1 VTYFCKRKISFFLC
15 LIVILTA
22 GTLWANPFFTP
33 NGTASESTAETQCS
47 PPAQK
52 KKKLNPVRVAGASR
66 QLVKK
71 QGSLREQLA
80 GFFIQLNSDTNRT
93 SRLKLIIIIFA
104 ISFIYGSIHAAG
116 PGHRK
121 TIVFSLY
128 LTRNAP
134 WWEPLTTA
142 LILAFL
148 HGSSAIVIMYIFK
161 GIAGSITRNT
171 DNLAVLMEGISYLI
185 IISITVW
192 LIIQESFEYFQQ
204 NQERRPAVSEK
215 FHLVPFLISGIY
227 PCPGA
232 ILVLVFCFTQ
242 NMLNLGAA
250 SILFMSLGM
259 TVPIAAAGYLAWAG
273 RTGLFHALKAREKTT
288 ATIAY
293 AVQMAGFSV
302 LLVFSLYISWPFI
315 VSFL

>member
-1 VTYFCKRKISFFLC
+1 MTDFYKKKYFLLAC
-15 LIVILTA
+15 LLVIFTS

-33 NGTASESTAETQCS
+33 NAAASESTAETQSS

-52 KKKLNPVRVAGASR
+52 KKELIPVRVAGAAR
-66 QLVKK
+66 QLIKK

-80 GFFIQLNSDTNRT
+80 NFFLKLNSDTNKA
-93 SRLKLIIIIFA
+93 SRLKLLIIIFA
-104 ISFIYGSIHAAG
+104 ISFLYGSIHAAG

-128 LTRNAP
+128 LTRTAP

-148 HGSSAIVIMYIFK
+148 HGSSAIVIMYLFK
-161 GIAGSITRNT
+161 GIAGSVTRNT
-171 DNLAVLMEGISYLI
+171 DNLAVLMEGISYLLI
-185 IISITVW
+185 IAVTIW

-215 FHLVPFLISGIY
+215 FQLLPFLISGIY

-315 VSFL
+315 ISIL